1 MDKTKIRRFAFS
13 ILSCTVF
20 LSTVCVCVC
29 VCVRNRHWLEH
40 NVLTPFKL
48 CVCEGN
54 FVLLCTCV
62 SSHVVVLCVCV

>member
-1 MDKTKIRRFAFS
+1 MY
-13 ILSCTVF
+13 
-20 LSTVCVCVC
+20 VCKLTRGGTVC

-54 FVLLCTCV
+54 FVLLCYVCKLTRGGTV
-62 SSHVVVLCVCV
+62 CVCVCVCVCV